1 MLISLK
7 ICLFTEKK
15 KKKKTVNFAC
25 IYMFVSCCAIG
36 FFEYVRI
43 DANIRND
50 DVIQVLGD
58 SLIYKYSKY
67 TNYR

>member
-15 KKKKTVNFAC
+15 IVNFAC

-36 FFEYVRI
+36 FFEYVRM
-43 DANIRND
+43 DANIRNN